1 MNKFIF
7 LFFIFLLFYFPDINA
22 QRNSLENK
30 SSIQLLKK
38 CAGNLSKWQEVQ
50 KINYL
55 KKIDALP
62 DSIKNKIIEDAEKGM
77 TYDWPSLS
85 ASLYLDY
92 RFTGTRSNYEKKN
105 NERLKVFNQLV
116 AAELISRNKKYIP
129 QIVNGLWALMEQSTW
144 VLPAH
149 SNLQKDKSG
158 LPDPTEEIIDLG
170 DGIVSSEIQATQFM
184 LKADFDQYSP
194 VVNKRIDEEL
204 KKRIF
209 NPYLERNDYWWMGF
223 NKQPVNNWNAWINR
237 NVLHATLLSN
247 LSADSVTMIIDK
259 VLKCAD
265 NLINQYPDDGGCD
278 EGSSYWSEAG
288 GAIIKLIHLL
298 SSFTHG
304 ALDWRSDTLI
314 HNMGTYIYKFHIK
327 DDNFVNFADAH
338 RKTIPNPVSVYWF
351 GEIFK
356 DESLKKFAAYLF
368 KLQKSKLD
376 AINVLDFLETASIY
390 DQLVSIPPM
399 APLPAVSW
407 LPNRELLSARSKAG
421 SSEGLFLAVQGGN
434 NGESHNHNDVGNFIL
449 YVNGEPFVIDAG
461 VGTYTSKTF
470 SSERYSIWTMQ
481 SQWHNCPQINGVPQ
495 SGGSQ
500 FKASD
505 ISFTEKKNN
514 VDLSMDLA
522 SAYPPEAEVKNWKR
536 KFSFQPLNGTLLISE
551 NYELKK
557 WEAPFIINFLCYASV
572 NDKKNGIIEL
582 KNANSDSTLIL
593 QYNPS
598 LFEVKIETKIIDD
611 KSLIN
616 EWGTT
621 LTRIS
626 LVSKIK
632 TLKGSFVTKFYLS
645 K

>member
-1 MNKFIF
+1 MNKYIYIACLLIF
-7 LFFIFLLFYFPDINA
+7 FSDIKA
-22 QRNSLENK
+22 QRNLLENK
-30 SSIQLLKK
+30 SSIQLLNKYS
-38 CAGNLSKWQEVQ
+38 GNLSQWQEAQ
-50 KINYL
+50 KLNYL
-55 KKIDALP
+55 NKIDALP
-62 DSIKNKIIEDAEKGM
+62 DSVKNKIIEDAEKLM
-77 TYDWPSLS
+77 SYEWPSLS

-92 RFTGTRSNYEKKN
+92 RITGARSNYEQKN
-105 NERLKVFNQLV
+105 NERLKAFNQLV

-129 QIVNGLWALMEQSTW
+129 QIVNGLWALLEQSTW

-184 LKADFDQYSP
+184 LRKDFDEYSTI
-194 VVNKRIDEEL
+194 VNKRIDAEL
-204 KKRIF
+204 KKRVF
-209 NPYLERNDYWWMGF
+209 NPYLTRNDYWWMGF

-237 NVLHATLLSN
+237 NVLYATLLSN
-247 LSADSVTMIIDK
+247 LRADSVAMIVEK
-259 VLKCAD
+259 VIRCAD
-265 NLINQYPDDGGCD
+265 NFINQYPDDGGCD

-304 ALDWRSDTLI
+304 AIDLGSDTLI
-314 HNMGTYIYKFHIK
+314 HNMGTYICKFHIK

-338 RKTIPNPVSVYWF
+338 RKTIPNPVSVYRF
-351 GEIFK
+351 GEICH
-356 DESLKKFAAYLF
+356 DESLKNFAAYLF
-368 KLQKSKLD
+368 KLQKNRLD
-376 AINVLDFLETASIY
+376 AVNIPDYLETASIY
-390 DQLVSIPPM
+390 EQLVGLHPA

-407 LPNRELLSARSKAG
+407 LPNRELLSARTKAG
-421 SSEGLFLAVQGGN
+421 SSEGLFLAIQGGN

-449 YVNGEPFVIDAG
+449 YVNGDPFIIDAG

-481 SQWHNCPQINGVPQ
+481 SQWHNCPEINGVPQ
-495 SGGSQ
+495 SGGSK

-505 ISFTEKKNN
+505 ILFTEKKNN
-514 VDLSMDLA
+514 IELLMNLA
-522 SAYPPEAEVKNWKR
+522 SAYPPEAAVKSWKR
-536 KFSFQPLNGTLLISE
+536 KFLFQPLQGTFSISE
-551 NYELKK
+551 HYELKSWK
-557 WEAPFIINFLCYASV
+557 APFIINFLCYASV
-572 NDKKNGIIEL
+572 QDKKNGTIEL
-582 KNANSDSTLIL
+582 KQANSDSTLIL

-611 KSLIN
+611 KSLIK
-616 EWGTT
+616 EWGAS

-626 LVSKIK
+626 LVSKTN
-632 TLKGSFVTKFYLS
+632 TLNGSFETKFYLS

>member
-1 MNKFIF
+1 MNKYIYIACLLIF
-7 LFFIFLLFYFPDINA
+7 FTDIKA
-22 QRNSLENK
+22 QRNLLENK
-30 SSIQLLKK
+30 SSIQLLNQY
-38 CAGNLSKWQEVQ
+38 AGNLSQWQEAQ
-50 KINYL
+50 KLNYL

-62 DSIKNKIIEDAEKGM
+62 DSVKNKIIEDAEKLM
-77 TYDWPSLS
+77 TYEWPSLS

-92 RFTGTRSNYEKKN
+92 RITGARSNYEQKN
-105 NERLKVFNQLV
+105 NERLKAFNQLV

-129 QIVNGLWALMEQSTW
+129 QIVNGLWALLEQSTW

-149 SNLQKDKSG
+149 SNLQRDKSG

-184 LKADFDQYSP
+184 LRKDFDEYST
-194 VVNKRIDEEL
+194 VVNKRIDAEL
-204 KKRIF
+204 KKRVF
-209 NPYLERNDYWWMGF
+209 NPYLARNDYWWMGF

-237 NVLHATLLSN
+237 NVLYATLLSN
-247 LSADSVTMIIDK
+247 LRADSVTMIVEK
-259 VLKCAD
+259 VIRCAD
-265 NLINQYPDDGGCD
+265 NFINQYPDDGGCD

-304 ALDWRSDTLI
+304 AIDLGSDTLI
-314 HNMGTYIYKFHIK
+314 HNMGTYICKFHIK

-338 RKTIPNPVSVYWF
+338 RKTIPNPVSVYRF
-351 GEIFK
+351 GEICH
-356 DESLKKFAAYLF
+356 DESLKNFAAYLF
-368 KLQKSKLD
+368 KLQKNRLD
-376 AINVLDFLETASIY
+376 AVNIPDFLETASIY
-390 DQLVSIPPM
+390 EHLVSLHPA

-407 LPNRELLSARSKAG
+407 LPNRELLSARTKAG

-449 YVNGEPFVIDAG
+449 YVNGDPFIIDAG

-481 SQWHNCPQINGVPQ
+481 SQWHNCPEINGVPQ

-505 ISFTEKKNN
+505 ILFTEKKNN
-514 VDLSMDLA
+514 IELLMNLA
-522 SAYPPEAEVKNWKR
+522 SAYPPEAAVKSWKR
-536 KFSFQPLNGTLLISE
+536 KFLFQPLQGTFSISE
-551 NYELKK
+551 HYELKSWK
-557 WEAPFIINFLCYASV
+557 APFIINFLCYASV
-572 NDKKNGIIEL
+572 QDKKNGTIEL
-582 KNANSDSTLIL
+582 KQANSDSTLIL

-611 KSLIN
+611 KSLIK
-616 EWGTT
+616 EWGAS

-626 LVSKIK
+626 LVSKTN
-632 TLKGSFVTKFYLS
+632 TLNGSFETKFYLS